1 MRTQLFLF
9 IGLVVCIIGG
19 TYILWTKTQD
29 QVPHRIPTD
38 AKDSHQTTP
47 VPTPNDVTPSLSSVE
62 TPPTEESGASD
73 DTDTHTD
80 LSMQHT
86 PSMQSHTQTNVSPSF
101 ETTGTFHTMAWLY
114 PGEPG
119 CHAQREY
126 RDGRK
131 IDVLKPEFFTITGG
145 SLTRIDAESTACNGY
160 SLAFVADLK
169 KYAREIFVTVSSPE
183 TADMD
188 TFFETALTHNDDI
201 DTLVQFVVAHNLTG
215 IELDFEDFGGWSVA
229 SYVNYKKFVS
239 LLGDALHKEG
249 KKLMLDAPMITDN
262 TEQAW
267 YQWRY
272 EDFSNLPVDY
282 IVLMA
287 YDYQFDHG
295 VGEPIAP
302 LEWMRKG
309 ISWASAR
316 FPAQTLS
323 VGIPSYGYEGTEHK
337 KPIIRTYE
345 QLRNRPGFTTA
356 ERHTGS
362 GERTWISGNTV
373 YFYQDATSIQQKIA
387 VVIDAGINSISL
399 WHLGGNPWF

>member
-1 MRTQLFLF
+1 MRAQLFLF
-9 IGLVVCIIGG
+9 IGLMICIIGG
-19 TYILWTKTQD
+19 TYFLWTENQEKATY
-29 QVPHRIPTD
+29 HIPTD
-38 AKDSHQTTP
+38 EENSLQATS
-47 VPTPNDVTPSLSSVE
+47 VPTPNDVVPSLSSTE
-62 TPPTEESGASD
+62 TPQTAESSASD
-73 DTDTHTD
+73 KTDAHTNT
-80 LSMQHT
+80 STQYT
-86 PSMQSHTQTNVSPSF
+86 SSMQSYTQSNPSLSP
-101 ETTGTFHTMAWLY
+101 ETMGALHTMAWLY

-119 CHAQREY
+119 CNAQNEY

-131 IDVLKPEFFTITGG
+131 IDVLKPEFFTISGG
-145 SLTRIDAESTACNGY
+145 TLTRIDAKSTSCNGY
-160 SLAFVADLK
+160 SPAFIADLK
-169 KYAREIFVTVSSPE
+169 KYANEIFVTVSSPE

-188 TFFETALTHNDDI
+188 TFFETALTRNDDVG
-201 DTLVQFVVAHNLTG
+201 TLVQFVVTNELTG

-229 SYVNYKKFVS
+229 SYANYKKFVS
-239 LLGDALHKEG
+239 LLGDALHREG

-262 TEQAW
+262 TEQGW

-272 EDFSNLPVDY
+272 EDFSDLPVDH

-302 LEWMRKG
+302 LAWMKKG

-316 FPAQTLS
+316 FPAQSLS
-323 VGIPSYGYEGTEHK
+323 VGIPSYGYEGVMQK

-345 QLRNRPGFTTA
+345 QLRNKPGFATA
-356 ERHTGS
+356 ERHTNS

-373 YFYQDATSIQQKIA
+373 YFYQDTESIQQKIA
-387 VVIDAGINSISL
+387 VVMDAGIRSVSL